1 MFIVLTMLILGI
13 LFGFLGTGGAA
24 VVIVILTK
32 LFHVPI
38 HIALGTSLAGMAFT
52 SLSGAYSHYQEGNTH
67 MKIGLIVGLFAAVG
81 SFIGAKFASLIPA
94 QPLQWLTAG
103 MLFLSA
109 LLFLLK
115 LFIIKESS
123 RKELTISNPSVWI
136 KGILL
141 GIICGILSGTF
152 GIGSAPF
159 IQVGLLVLLNLTI
172 RQSVGTTMLVIIP
185 IALGGGTGYFFEG
198 YVNFSLLAQV
208 LVGTMCGS
216 YIGAKFTNLAPKV
229 VLKISLILTPLASG
243 TIMLI

>member
-1 MFIVLTMLILGI
+1 MS
-13 LFGFLGTGGAA
+13 GT
-24 VVIVILTK
+24 
-32 LFHVPI
+32 
-38 HIALGTSLAGMAFT
+38 
-52 SLSGAYSHYQEGNTH
+52 YSHYREGNTH
-67 MKIGLIVGLFAAVG
+67 IKIGLIVGLFASVG
-81 SFIGAKFASLIPA
+81 SFLGAKFASLIPA
-94 QPLQWLTAG
+94 QYLQWLTES

-123 RKELTISNPSVWI
+123 SEELTVSNFNAWT

-141 GIICGILSGTF
+141 GILSGTF

-159 IQVGLLVLLNLTI
+159 IQIGLMVLLNLTV

-185 IALGGGTGYFFEG
+185 IALGGGIGNFYEG
-198 YVNFSLLAQV
+198 YVKLSLLVQV
-208 LVGTMCGS
+208 LIGTMCGS

-229 VLKISLILTPLASG
+229 VLKISLILTPLTAG

>member
-1 MFIVLTMLILGI
+1 MLILGI

-38 HIALGTSLAGMAFT
+38 HIALGTSLAGM
-52 SLSGAYSHYQEGNTH
+52 SGAYSHYREGNTH
-67 MKIGLIVGLFAAVG
+67 IKIGLIVGLFAAVG
-81 SFIGAKFASLIPA
+81 SFIGAKVASLIPA
-94 QPLQWLTAG
+94 QPLYWLTAG

-109 LLFLLK
+109 LIFLLK
-115 LFIIKESS
+115 LFIIKRPPSQ
-123 RKELTISNPSVWI
+123 ELTVSNFNVWI

-159 IQVGLLVLLNLTI
+159 IQIGLLVLLNLTV

-185 IALGGGTGYFFEG
+185 ISLGGGIGYFFEG

-208 LVGTMCGS
+208 LAGTMCGS
-216 YIGAKFTNLAPKV
+216 YIGAKFTNLAPQF
-229 VLKISLILTPLASG
+229 VLKVSLILTPLTAG